1 MTLFPFR
8 RPSIGLSI
16 GARALSLVEIRRH
29 WGRGRQRVGL
39 RRWSERVLPDG
50 LVRLSASA
58 PNVSDVAALAREIRA
73 MVGGRRPVSVALT
86 LPDLCTRIALLDFEA
101 LPTKTA
107 ERETLLRWR
116 FQKDFNV
123 PAANL
128 RLSYQVFRTTPPRVL
143 AVGVRNNIIG
153 QYEQACEEAGL
164 LPVSVGLPSLRLF
177 DLCRPAMQAAL
188 AAGVNELFFLHV
200 AEGSFSFFA
209 LRDGCP
215 IFLRTKLLHN
225 GHSSDPSTLADEVLA
240 TLQFYGD
247 SYPLAQDGLPG
258 ALRSLFVIGAPP
270 SCEVL
275 DPGTAELMRITVM
288 PMEWD
293 DFPVSRNGQSLT
305 LPNPCSL
312 SGLPAL
318 AGVLEG

>member
-8 RPSIGLSI
+8 RPSIGLNI
-16 GARALSLVEIRRH
+16 GARSLSLIEIRRD
-29 WGRGRQRVGL
+29 WGRGRQGAGL
-39 RRWSERVLPDG
+39 RRCSERDLPDG

-73 MVGGRRPVSVALT
+73 LWGGRRPVSVALT
-86 LPDLCTRIALLDFEA
+86 LPDLCTRIALFDFEA
-101 LPTKTA
+101 LPSKTA

-116 FQKDFNV
+116 FQKDFTM

-143 AVGVRNNIIG
+143 AVGVRNNIVG

-209 LRDGCP
+209 LRDRCP

-247 SYPLAQDGLPG
+247 NYPLAQDGLPA
-258 ALRSLFVIGAPP
+258 ALRPLFVVGAPP

-275 DPGTAELMRITVM
+275 DPGTADSMHITVM
-288 PMEWD
+288 PMGWD
-293 DFPVSRNGQSLT
+293 DVPVSRIGQSRT
-305 LPNPCSL
+305 LPDAWSL